1 LLAISVISCSHV
13 NILSLFLVLE
23 LQAFAESQDY
33 GVHGERVRKACWGYL
48 CRGGAVELREILP
61 KLSTQTLSLLL
72 TSDELWVPSEEK
84 RFELALSVLLARGVV
99 LEMPQ
104 LSSSLSPDTSAMD
117 SDGTPSPVLH
127 KSQQAEEILEKSSS
141 RSA

>member
-13 NILSLFLVLE
+13 NILTLFLVLE

>member
-1 LLAISVISCSHV
+1 MLL
-13 NILSLFLVLE
+13 E
-23 LQAFAESQDY
+23 MQAFAESQDY

-84 RFELALSVLLARGVV
+84 RFDSTILSYGGFY
-99 LEMPQ
+99 
-104 LSSSLSPDTSAMD
+104 TF
-117 SDGTPSPVLH
+117 
-127 KSQQAEEILEKSSS
+127 
-141 RSA
+141 

>member
-1 LLAISVISCSHV
+1 M
-13 NILSLFLVLE
+13 
-23 LQAFAESQDY
+23 
-33 GVHGERVRKACWGYL
+33 
-48 CRGGAVELREILP
+48 
-61 KLSTQTLSLLL
+61 
-72 TSDELWVPSEEK
+72 
-84 RFELALSVLLARGVV
+84 LLARGVV

-117 SDGTPSPVLH
+117 SDGTPSTVPH

>member
-1 LLAISVISCSHV
+1 
-13 NILSLFLVLE
+13 
-23 LQAFAESQDY
+23 
-33 GVHGERVRKACWGYL
+33 
-48 CRGGAVELREILP
+48 
-61 KLSTQTLSLLL
+61 
-72 TSDELWVPSEEK
+72 
-84 RFELALSVLLARGVV
+84 VLLARGVV